1 MGFLNNSPL
10 GYQLG
15 LLAGGLW
22 AKRYL
27 ERGEQKQQAQNLINH
42 YTQNGLAN
50 YPYTNAQTTQTY
62 PNYNAYR
69 NK

>member
-10 GYQLG
+10 AYQLG

-22 AKRYL
+22 AKRYK
-27 ERGEQKQQAQNLINH
+27 ERGEEKALAQNLIDH

-50 YPYTNAQTTQTY
+50 TPYTNAQTIPTY
-62 PNYNAYR
+62 PYHNTYQ
-69 NK
+69 K